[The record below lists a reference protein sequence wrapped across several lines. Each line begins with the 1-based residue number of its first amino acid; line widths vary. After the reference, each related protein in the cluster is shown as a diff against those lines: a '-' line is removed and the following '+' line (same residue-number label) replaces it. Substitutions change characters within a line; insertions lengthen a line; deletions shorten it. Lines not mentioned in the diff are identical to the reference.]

1 MMKNVIGGLLA
12 LGLFAAAV
20 QAQNNPLE
28 QGWTLDPTS
37 STLQFQS
44 VKKGS
49 IVETST
55 FATFNGTIEADGQAS
70 ITVLL
75 DSVDTKVDLRN
86 VRMRFLLFETFL
98 HPEATVTLA
107 IDPAEIAILA
117 TARRKTFPVTFEIDL
132 HGIKKELETEV
143 VATLITNDMVS
154 VASTQPIV
162 LMLEDFGLIEG
173 MQKLQ
178 DAANVTITPSGS
190 VSFDF
195 VFNRNGGAV
204 QPQVAEVTPETEPA
218 PEETVAPEPD
228 RVALEDDVLSLEAC
242 VGRFEILSQ
251 ANAIYFSSGSA
262 RLSGDSTPILASFID
277 IIGRCPGLNIVVEGH
292 TDSVGS
298 EALNQ
303 TLSEARAAS
312 VANYLADNGVPS
324 AQVASIGYGETRPVA
339 DNDTDRN
346 RGRNRR
352 IQFAVAL

>member
-1 MMKNVIGGLLA
+1 MRNLLGGLLA
-12 LGLFAAAV
+12 VCLFASTA
-20 QAQNNPLE
+20 QSQNNPLE
-28 QGWTLDPTS
+28 QGWTLDPAS

-49 IVETST
+49 VVETST
-55 FATFNGTIEADGQAS
+55 FATFSGVIAPDGNAT

-98 HPEATVTLA
+98 HPEATVKLKV
-107 IDPAEIAILA
+107 DPAEIATLA
-117 TARRKTFPVTFEIDL
+117 TTRRKTFPVTFEVDL
-132 HGIKKELETEV
+132 HGVKKELQTDV
-143 VATLITNDMVS
+143 VATLITDDMVS

-162 LMLEDFGLIEG
+162 LMLEDFALIEG

-204 QPQVAEVTPETEPA
+204 QPQVAATPATPETTETAPA
-218 PEETVAPEPD
+218 PE
-228 RVALEDDVLSLEAC
+228 RVALEDEVLSLEAC
-242 VGRFEILSQ
+242 IGRFEILSQ
-251 ANAIYFSSGSA
+251 ANAIYFGSGSA
-262 RLSGDSTPILASFID
+262 RLTGDSTPILASFVD
-277 IIGRCPGLNIVVEGH
+277 IIGRCPDLNIVVEGH

-298 EALNQ
+298 EQLNQ

-312 VANYLADNGVPS
+312 VANYLAEQGVPS
-324 AQVASIGYGETRPVA
+324 TQITSVGYGETRPVA

-352 IQFAVAL
+352 IQFAVAQ